1 MNLLQIPLPTRWCHS
16 ARSRLRNGRIHPLVL
31 KHPDVL
37 CSVDLVYLAEIL
49 SPVLVLVVPVAVLVV
64 LVAILLVL
72 VVVVC
77 VCVCA
82 CFGRA
87 QQTTE
92 KYNERERERENQPR
106 RKKRRER
113 ERDVPQP
120 PIYGSIGLMSVI
132 RLTTT
137 ICNPISVRCPL
148 SAVRCLSLSLS
159 VCCCASVLIVL
170 LLVRFHVPCCAF
182 LFCFHFACTTKHD
195 EPKAKV

>member
-1 MNLLQIPLPTRWCHS
+1 M
-16 ARSRLRNGRIHPLVL
+16 
-31 KHPDVL
+31 
-37 CSVDLVYLAEIL
+37 YLAEIL

-113 ERDVPQP
+113 ERCATTADLWFNRVDVCD
-120 PIYGSIGLMSVI
+120 
-132 RLTTT
+132 T
-137 ICNPISVRCPL
+137 IDHNNLQSNLCSL
-148 SAVRCLSLSLS
+148 SAVRCPLL
-159 VCCCASVLIVL
+159 VLVLVRL
-170 LLVRFHVPCCAF
+170 LLCFCPYRPSSCPLSRSLLRFPV
-182 LFCFHFACTTKHD
+182 LFSLRLHD
-195 EPKAKV
+195 KTR